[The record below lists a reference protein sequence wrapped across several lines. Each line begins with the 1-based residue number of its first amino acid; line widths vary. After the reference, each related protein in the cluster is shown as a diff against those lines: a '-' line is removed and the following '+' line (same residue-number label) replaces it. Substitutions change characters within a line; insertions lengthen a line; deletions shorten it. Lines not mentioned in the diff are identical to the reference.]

1 MRAALLGA
9 ALLAGGAAA
18 LTLADRARDAPGFAG
33 VAYGQSAAEALAA
46 LGEDAYF
53 GPSCD
58 RSTARDRRVA
68 VYAEVELDGAPAHVM
83 AFLKDD
89 RVAAIEVEDLAVPA
103 GRLDAAA
110 CRALGA
116 ERHAERGGAAEDPV
130 KHRYYGR
137 EELWL
142 WPIASRGGGGARVY
156 VSHEVHRARC
166 RLFERR
172 RRASSS
178 WPTEEQS

>member
-1 MRAALLGA
+1 MRGALLGA
-9 ALLAGGAAA
+9 AAVLVAAGAAA
-18 LTLADRARDAPGFAG
+18 VAVGAHHRGAPGFAG
-33 VAYGQSAAEALAA
+33 VAYGQTAAQALAS
-46 LGEDAYF
+46 LGEAAYF

-58 RSTARDRRVA
+58 RSTSRDRRVA

-83 AFLKDD
+83 AFLEGD
-89 RVAAIEVEDLAVPA
+89 RVAAIEVEDLAASA

-116 ERHAERGGAAEDPV
+116 ARHAARGGPGEAPV
-130 KHRYYGR
+130 EHRYYGR

-142 WPIASRGGGGARVY
+142 WPVASRGGGSARVY
-156 VSHEVHRARC
+156 VSHEAHRARC

-172 RRASSS
+172 GPDPA
-178 WPTEEQS
+178 PGEMGL